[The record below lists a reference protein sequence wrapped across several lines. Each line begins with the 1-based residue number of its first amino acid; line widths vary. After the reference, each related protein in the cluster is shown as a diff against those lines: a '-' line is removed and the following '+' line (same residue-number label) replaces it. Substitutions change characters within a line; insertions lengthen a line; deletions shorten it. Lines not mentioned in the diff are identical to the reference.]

1 MPNKCCDIVL
11 ISVDSNILLGVY
23 KDFHIIESYEK
34 NGKTSDILP
43 QLFCYIAE
51 KYKIENIYYA
61 NGPGNFS
68 AIKLTHVF
76 LQTLKIIENF
86 GLYCIDS
93 FYFTKDRFI
102 NAYGGIYFFKEEGLI
117 NTKKLDEKIETK
129 FSLPRFINKNDFKED
144 CMPLYILPAV

>member
-1 MPNKCCDIVL
+1 MRCDIVL
-11 ISVDSNILLGVY
+11 ISINSNVMVGI
-23 KDFHIIESYEK
+23 YE
-34 NGKTSDILP
+34 NNNMFENYLECGKTSDVLP
-43 QLFCYIAE
+43 NVFNKIFK

-86 GLYCIDS
+86 GLYCRDS
-93 FYFTKDRFI
+93 FYFTQDRFI
-102 NAYGGIYFFKEEGLI
+102 NAYGRIYFFKEEELI

>member
-1 MPNKCCDIVL
+1 MRCDIVL
-11 ISVDSNILLGVY
+11 ISINSNVMVGI
-23 KDFHIIESYEK
+23 YE
-34 NGKTSDILP
+34 NNNMFENHLECGKTSDVLP
-43 QLFCYIAE
+43 NVFNKIFK

-86 GLYCIDS
+86 GLYCRDS
-93 FYFTKDRFI
+93 FYFTQDRFI
-102 NAYGGIYFFKEEGLI
+102 NAYGRIYFFKEEGLI

>member
-1 MPNKCCDIVL
+1 MKCDIVL
-11 ISVDSNILLGVY
+11 ISINSNVMVGIY
-23 KDFHIIESYEK
+23 KNNNMFENYLEC
-34 NGKTSDILP
+34 GKTSDVLP
-43 QLFCYIAE
+43 NIFNKIFK

-86 GLYCIDS
+86 GLYCVDS
-93 FYFTKDRFI
+93 FYFTQDRFI
-102 NAYGGIYFFKEEGLI
+102 NAYGRIYFFKEEGLI
-117 NTKKLDEKIETK
+117 NTKKLDEKIEAK

-144 CMPLYILPAV
+144 CMPLYILPAI

>member
-1 MPNKCCDIVL
+1 MRCDIVL
-11 ISVDSNILLGVY
+11 ISINSNVMVGI
-23 KDFHIIESYEK
+23 YE
-34 NGKTSDILP
+34 NNNMFENHLECGKTSDVLP
-43 QLFCYIAE
+43 NVFNKIFK

-86 GLYCIDS
+86 GLYCRDS
-93 FYFTKDRFI
+93 FYFTQDRFI
-102 NAYGGIYFFKEEGLI
+102 NAYGRIYFFKEEELI